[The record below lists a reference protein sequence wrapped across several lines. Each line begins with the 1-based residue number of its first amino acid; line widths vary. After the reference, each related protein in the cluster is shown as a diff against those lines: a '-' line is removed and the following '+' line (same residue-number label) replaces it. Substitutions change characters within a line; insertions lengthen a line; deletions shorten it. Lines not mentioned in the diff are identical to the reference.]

1 MGTTTPSNDHGGTPN
16 ANRWRRGVSGGLFA
30 MVFAGAALIVSLWV
44 TPNPELQPSAAPTKM
59 APNTVYSPVD
69 AFKPET
75 VATVPP
81 SPTPG
86 NCAEY
91 VGLAL
96 SVGWPASE
104 APQLAEIMRKESG
117 CYPDAVGDN
126 GASRGLLQI
135 HCPTWVAK
143 TTYWP
148 DGWAAVNGY
157 PITCDDLHTPET
169 NLAIGFLIWAG
180 VEGSGGGWWNW
191 TTYRP

>member
-1 MGTTTPSNDHGGTPN
+1 MGRATSPKPYGGTPN
-16 ANRWRRGVSGGLFA
+16 RRRRGVSSLFA
-30 MVFAGAALIVSLWV
+30 IIFAGAALVISLTV
-44 TPNPELQPSAAPTKM
+44 NPAQIQHGAAPTTM
-59 APNTVYSPVD
+59 APNTVYRPVD

-75 VATVPP
+75 VATIPP
-81 SPTPG
+81 TPTPG

-96 SVGWPASE
+96 GIGWPAAQ

-117 CYPDAVGDN
+117 CYPDAVGDS

-143 TTYWP
+143 TRFWP
-148 DGWAAVNGY
+148 DGWAAANGY
-157 PITCDDLHTPET
+157 PITCDDLHNPET